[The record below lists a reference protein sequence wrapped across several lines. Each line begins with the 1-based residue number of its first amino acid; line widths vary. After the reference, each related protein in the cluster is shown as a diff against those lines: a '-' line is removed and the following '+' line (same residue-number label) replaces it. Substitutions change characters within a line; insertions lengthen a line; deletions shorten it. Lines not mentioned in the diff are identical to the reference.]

1 MSAWVC
7 SPKHIAVLAQ
17 RLTEKFG
24 KVEPVHT
31 DEIPSPAE
39 FAENLAKLNL
49 KSVGY
54 RYDMTPAKAAK
65 EFVGLSMKEYIRQSK
80 LLSVM
85 LVLDDEEFG
94 PDNMWGLSSSYL
106 YQSCEHPGAE
116 KDITYRTVKYY
127 CNLVGWES
135 MRAGLEKG
143 LWSI

>member
-17 RLTEKFG
+17 RLIKKFG
-24 KVEPVHT
+24 EEPSVYV

-49 KSVGY
+49 KSVAY
-54 RYDMTPAKAAK
+54 RYNMTPAKAAR
-65 EFVGLSMKEYIRQSK
+65 EFQLMSMKEYIRQSK
-80 LLSVM
+80 LLAET
-85 LVLDDEEFG
+85 LVLDDGEFG
-94 PDNMWGLSSSYL
+94 PADMWGLSASYL

-127 CNLVGWES
+127 EQVVKSES
-135 MRAGLEKG
+135 RRLALEMG